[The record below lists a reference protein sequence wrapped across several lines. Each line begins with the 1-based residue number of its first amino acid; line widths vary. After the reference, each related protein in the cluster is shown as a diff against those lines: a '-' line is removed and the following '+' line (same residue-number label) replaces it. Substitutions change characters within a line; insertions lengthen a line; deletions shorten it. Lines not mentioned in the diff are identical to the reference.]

1 MRTINKKYGPPPGPL
16 TNAQHKMHFSW
27 FPGFH
32 ILTEKISVKVGYL
45 KSGSSA
51 KNLEQEVPKEKLG
64 VNNSLF
70 SKYFCLLAGVAC
82 VGAVAPKWNPNF
94 VFTIN
99 VLIIRAE
106 LSVTDK
112 YLLFPPNISLVQTQ
126 GFTC

>member
-32 ILTEKISVKVGYL
+32 ILAEKISVKVGYL

-51 KNLEQEVPKEKLG
+51 KNLEQEVPKEKLR

-70 SKYFCLLAGVAC
+70 WIFLSARTSRLCWRGSPGVE
-82 VGAVAPKWNPNF
+82 P
-94 VFTIN
+94 
-99 VLIIRAE
+99 
-106 LSVTDK
+106 
-112 YLLFPPNISLVQTQ
+112 
-126 GFTC
+126 